1 MVISWSFQSLMP
13 STVQFDSSFQI
24 TTVFAFVHKRLQLHT
39 VPKKSS
45 GNWPW
50 AKSTINITQTDTSDF
65 EYTTICWL
73 TFSNTHCLA
82 SALIIHNDSCRVCCT
97 CAGVSLAIHTTDWR
111 QRRLALILKTETS
124 QVCHDGMTWPWQL
137 SFRIRSLVTSFK
149 PSNDKQEISQRD
161 DCQFPCFLGCFI
173 HG

>member
-1 MVISWSFQSLMP
+1 MP

-24 TTVFAFVHKRLQLHT
+24 TIVFAFVHKRLQLHT
-39 VPKKSS
+39 VPKKSF
-45 GNWPW
+45 GNSPW
-50 AKSTINITQTDTSDF
+50 AKSTIDITQTGTSDF
-65 EYTTICWL
+65 EYTNICWL

-82 SALIIHNDSCRVCCT
+82 SALIIHNDSCRVYCT

-149 PSNDKQEISQRD
+149 RSNDNQEISQRD